1 MLVRLLLVLAGA
13 EYTLVPLTMSA
24 YYALAAVGLCVLL
37 GHAGQVSLGQA
48 AFFALGGYTSAVLT
62 TCNLSAFQ
70 ENPGIGFMARA
81 GILVFREDLYGK
93 GILHFNPWAALA
105 AAVLLAV
112 LAAVCM
118 GIPALRLKGHYLA
131 MATLGFCI
139 IIHRIVLGTRLFGEA
154 DGISGVPAFA
164 LMPFLKISGAPAF
177 RAQNYYFAWILL
189 IAGTIL
195 LLNLM
200 DSRAGRAL
208 RAIHDN
214 ETAAAALGVDTA
226 KYKLRVFVIS
236 AVYAAAA
243 GVFLTHYNGSIGPS
257 EASAMKSIRYVAV
270 VAAGGMTNLWGVLFF
285 GFFLNFLSLR
295 GVFGTLDDAVFG
307 AVLVLIMLFAPEGVL
322 KKRRIW
328 RFSR

>member
-1 MLVRLLLVLAGA
+1 MLSLAGA
-13 EYTLVPLTMSA
+13 EYYLVPLTMSA

-48 AFFALGGYTSAVLT
+48 AFFALGGYTSAILT

-70 ENPGIGFMARA
+70 ENPLIGLMARA
-81 GILVFREDLYGK
+81 GILVFREDLYGN
-93 GILHFNPWAALA
+93 GILHFNPWAAFS

-118 GIPALRLKGHYLA
+118 GMPALRLKGHYLA

-164 LMPFLKISGAPAF
+164 LVPFLKISGDPAL

-189 IAGTIL
+189 IAGTVL

-226 KYKLRVFVIS
+226 KYKLRVFVLS

-285 GFFLNFLSLR
+285 GFLLNFLSLR